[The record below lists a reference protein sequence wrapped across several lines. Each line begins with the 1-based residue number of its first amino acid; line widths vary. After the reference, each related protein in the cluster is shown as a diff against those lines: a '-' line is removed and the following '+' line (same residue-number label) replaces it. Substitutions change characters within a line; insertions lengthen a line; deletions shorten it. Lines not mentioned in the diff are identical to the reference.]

1 MAEINLGETKLGEKS
16 LADRTAD
23 HRVALVTGASGTIG
37 AAIAHALGSAGF
49 RVAVHYGRGK
59 ASADKVVAG
68 IVAAGGEASAVQA
81 DLSRQ
86 ESVAPMFERIE
97 QQFGSVDYLV
107 NNAGI
112 NRDGLLAFMSDE
124 QWDEVINTNL
134 RGTYLCSRLAL
145 PGMMR
150 RGGGAICNIVSPAG
164 IRGQAGQCNYSASKG
179 GVVAFTKALSR
190 EVGQFRIRVNAVCPG
205 VIPSPMSAKYIQ
217 KEEKRLLSEIPL
229 GRFGKPE
236 EVASLVV
243 FLGSEAASYITGQVI
258 AVDGGLL

>member
-1 MAEINLGETKLGEKS
+1 MAFENMAETKLGERTT
-16 LADRTAD
+16 DRK
-23 HRVALVTGASGTIG
+23 VALVTGASGVIG
-37 AAIAHALGSAGF
+37 AAIAEALGSAGF
-49 RVAVHYGRGK
+49 RVAVHYRHGKKSAEEVVGR
-59 ASADKVVAG
+59 
-68 IVAAGGEASAVQA
+68 ILAAGGEASAVEA

-97 QQFGSVDYLV
+97 QQFGTVDYLV

-112 NRDGLLAFMSDE
+112 NRDALLTFMSEE
-124 QWDEVINTNL
+124 QWDEVIDTNL

-164 IRGQAGQCNYSASKG
+164 IRGQAGQCNYSAAKG
-179 GVVAFTKALSR
+179 GVIAFTKALAR
-190 EVGQFRIRVNAVCPG
+190 EVGRFQIRVIAVCPG
-205 VIPSPMSAKYIQ
+205 VIPSPMSAKYIE

-229 GRFGKPE
+229 GRLGKPE
-236 EVASLVV
+236 EVAPLVA
-243 FLGSEAASYITGQVI
+243 FLGSEQASYITGQVI